1 MTIASR
7 FNKKDLVAICDQL
20 SEKDPHLLQILEDYG
35 YPPFWSREP
44 SFTTLIHIILEQ
56 QVSLAS
62 ARAAFLKLKSYIG
75 EITPEK
81 VLQLSDEELKQCYF
95 SRQKTKYAKCLAQAF
110 VEESITGQQL
120 THSTDEEIRKIL
132 IAVKGVGN
140 WTVDVFLMM
149 CLHSTDLFPFGDI
162 ALVNSLKHV
171 KSLPTD
177 ADRAYLAFITQP
189 WKPYRTVAAFMLWHA
204 YICRKKIL
212 FESA

>member
-7 FNKKDLVAICDQL
+7 FNKKDLIITCDRL
-20 SEKDPHLLQILEDYG
+20 SESDPHLSQILEDYG

-44 SFTTLIHIILEQ
+44 SFATLIHIILEQ

-62 ARAAFLKLKSYIG
+62 ARAAFVKLKSYIG

-81 VLQLSDEELKQCYF
+81 ILLLSDEELKQCYF
-95 SRQKTKYAKCLAQAF
+95 SRQKVRYARCLAEAF
-110 VEESITGQQL
+110 VEKRITVEKL
-120 THSTDEEIRKIL
+120 THSTDEEVRKTL
-132 IAVKGVGN
+132 TAVKGIGN

-149 CLHSTDLFPFGDI
+149 CLHSVDIFPFGDI

-171 KSLPTD
+171 KHITTD
-177 ADRAYLAFITQP
+177 ANRSYLESITEQ

-204 YICRKKIL
+204 YICRKKIV

>member
-1 MTIASR
+1 MTIVSR
-7 FNKKDLVAICDQL
+7 FHEKDIVVICDLL
-20 SEKDPHLLQILEDYG
+20 SERDPHLLQILNEYG

-44 SFTTLIHIILEQ
+44 SFATLIHIILEQ

-62 ARAAFLKLKSYIG
+62 ARAAFVKLKSYIG

-81 VLQLSDEELKQCYF
+81 ILLLTDEELKQCYF
-95 SRQKTKYAKCLAQAF
+95 SRQKAQYAKCLAQAF
-110 VEESITGQQL
+110 VEGSITVEQL
-120 THSTDEEIRKIL
+120 TYSSDEEVRKIL
-132 IAVKGVGN
+132 TAVKGIGN

-149 CLHSTDLFPFGDI
+149 CLHSVDLFPFGDI

-171 KSLPTD
+171 KQLSID
-177 ADRAYLAFITQP
+177 ADKAYLESITEQ

-204 YICRKKIL
+204 YICRKKIV

>member
-1 MTIASR
+1 MSVTAR
-7 FNKKDLVAICDQL
+7 FNSRDLVTICDTL
-20 SEKDPHLLQILEDYG
+20 AEKDPHLLQILEVYG

-44 SFTTLIHIILEQ
+44 SFATFIHIILEQ

-62 ARAAFLKLKSYIG
+62 ARAAFVKLKSFIG

-81 VLQLSDEELKQCYF
+81 IISLSDEELRQCYF
-95 SRQKTKYAKCLAQAF
+95 SRQKTIYARCLAQAF
-110 VEESITGQQL
+110 IDRIITIDQL
-120 THSTDEEIRKIL
+120 TNSSDEEIRALLTSI
-132 IAVKGVGN
+132 KGIGN

-171 KSLPTD
+171 KSLSADTD
-177 ADRAYLAFITQP
+177 RTYLISITEQ

-204 YICRKKIL
+204 YICRKKIV